1 MTTIWRETS
10 LQMLVEGSQEN
21 QIFQHNK
28 KQANSQLQVEIR

>member
-1 MTTIWRETS
+1 MTSIWKETL
-10 LQMLVEGSQEN
+10 LQMLLEGSQAN